1 MTTQHNPQNGG
12 NSADPV
18 DDSDPTGHYH
28 SSAAGRVQQDIADGA
43 EPETPPVEQPDQA
56 PAEPMAPQSPSERF
70 PWMNDTRQWGTR
82 AQLTPHGLTIESIMT
97 GLYGEIPEESR
108 EMTRMPRGSFATPG
122 IPRLDNYS
130 VNRKDELWADNAA
143 TLYEEA
149 IQRRWN
155 AMQDIAWNDL
165 PDQPEALE
173 LAWCQLCTELGHH
186 ATAEID
192 TIGLWLHRMNYAY
205 IEPKM
210 FLATQEFDSARHF
223 EAMRHRALCNGGAL
237 GLESAGFMNRR
248 MVETRAG
255 WPEVSVSLYIAR
267 GTLSLLLY
275 RFGTHFA
282 ANPVDRKLFALCLQD
297 KARHMAYGMVIAQ
310 VNRCGQGRGL
320 RRFFAAHS
328 RLHRKGYGRR
338 AERSGPLGSHGHH
351 RRRLHRQ
358 DGKWNGGGGTSALR
372 LCPAIPDAA
381 ALRRDKQTRECPA
394 PGSRR
399 AFAVKRRP
407 LAPGLKALAL
417 VSCQRRGLLSLPS
430 PGSAG

>member
-1 MTTQHNPQNGG
+1 MTTKT
-12 NSADPV
+12 DPPA
-18 DDSDPTGHYH
+18 DDSDPTGRYH
-28 SSAAGRVQQDIADGA
+28 SSAASRVQQDVAESGESESASDVPEAAPPA
-43 EPETPPVEQPDQA
+43 EPEPIQD
-56 PAEPMAPQSPSERF
+56 PAERF
-70 PWMNDTRQWGTR
+70 PWMKDTRQWGTR
-82 AQLTPHGLTIESIMT
+82 AQLTPHGLTVESIAT

-155 AMQDIAWNDL
+155 AMQDISWDDL
-165 PDQPEALE
+165 PDHPEALE

-237 GLESAGFMNRR
+237 GLESPGFMNRR

-267 GTLSLLLY
+267 GTLTLLLY

-282 ANPVDRKLFALCLQD
+282 TNAVDRKLFGLCLQD
-297 KARHMAYGMVIAQ
+297 KARHLAYGMAMLKSTVAVKGMDFGMSIRRILGSIEKDMAGELRDPVLWEAMAIIA
-310 VNRCGQGRGL
+310 GGSIAGMPRGMT
-320 RRFFAAHS
+320 AVE
-328 RLHRKGYGRR
+328 RL
-338 AERSGPLGSHGHH
+338 RSGYVRQYLT
-351 RRRLHRQ
+351 RLRYAGIHKQ
-358 DGKWNGGGGTSALR
+358 ESALHPE
-372 LCPAIPDAA
+372 LA
-381 ALRRDKQTRECPA
+381 ALL
-394 PGSRR
+394 G
-399 AFAVKRRP
+399 
-407 LAPGLKALAL
+407 
-417 VSCQRRGLLSLPS
+417 
-430 PGSAG
+430 

>member
-1 MTTQHNPQNGG
+1 MTTQNDGSNANP
-12 NSADPV
+12 PI
-18 DDSDPTGHYH
+18 DDSDPTGHYQ
-28 SSAAGRVQQDIADGA
+28 SSAAGRVQQEAAGSA
-43 EPETPPVEQPDQA
+43 EAETSPTEQPDQA
-56 PAEPMAPQSPSERF
+56 PAEPAAPQSPSERF

-155 AMQDIAWNDL
+155 AMQDIAWDDL

-237 GLESAGFMNRR
+237 GLESPGFMNRR
-248 MVETRAG
+248 MMETRAG

-275 RFGTHFA
+275 RFGAHFA
-282 ANPVDRKLFALCLQD
+282 TNPVDRRLFALCLQD
-297 KARHMAYGMVIAQ
+297 KARHMAYGMAMLKSTVA
-310 VNRCGQGRGL
+310 VKGVDFGVSL
-320 RRFFAAHS
+320 RRILGSIEKDMAGELRDPVLWEAMAIIAGGS
-328 RLHRKGYGRR
+328 IAGMANGMTAVERVRSDYVSQYLTRLHYVGINKQ
-338 AERSGPLGSHGHH
+338 A
-351 RRRLHRQ
+351 
-358 DGKWNGGGGTSALR
+358 SALH
-372 LCPAIPDAA
+372 PD
-381 ALRRDKQTRECPA
+381 
-394 PGSRR
+394 
-399 AFAVKRRP
+399 
-407 LAPGLKALAL
+407 L
-417 VSCQRRGLLSLPS
+417 VVLVQ
-430 PGSAG
+430 

>member
-1 MTTQHNPQNGG
+1 MTTNSDAPENPN
-12 NSADPV
+12 V
-18 DDSDPTGHYH
+18 DDSDPTGRYH
-28 SSAAGRVQQDIADGA
+28 SSAAERVQQDIADGA
-43 EPETPPVEQPDQA
+43 EPETTPTELPDQA
-56 PAEPMAPQSPSERF
+56 SAEPVAPQSPSDRF

-82 AQLTPHGLTIESIMT
+82 ARLTPHGLTVESIMT

-149 IQRRWN
+149 VQRRWN
-155 AMQDIAWNDL
+155 AMQDIAWAEL

-255 WPEVSVSLYIAR
+255 WPEVSVSLYLAR

-282 ANPVDRKLFALCLQD
+282 TNSVDRKLFALCLQD
-297 KARHMAYGMVIAQ
+297 KARHLAYGMAMLKSTVA
-310 VNRCGQGRGL
+310 VKGVDFGVSL
-320 RRFFAAHS
+320 RRI
-328 RLHRKGYGRR
+328 
-338 AERSGPLGSHGHH
+338 LGSIEKDMAGEL
-351 RRRLHRQ
+351 RDSVLWEAMAIIAGGSIAGMAGGMAAVELLRAGYVRQYLARLRYA
-358 DGKWNGGGGTSALR
+358 GISKPESALH
-372 LCPAIPDAA
+372 PDLA
-381 ALRRDKQTRECPA
+381 AL
-394 PGSRR
+394 
-399 AFAVKRRP
+399 
-407 LAPGLKALAL
+407 LH
-417 VSCQRRGLLSLPS
+417 
-430 PGSAG
+430 

>member
-1 MTTQHNPQNGG
+1 MTTQNDGSDANP
-12 NSADPV
+12 PI

-28 SSAAGRVQQDIADGA
+28 SSAAGRVQEEAAGSA
-43 EPETPPVEQPDQA
+43 EAETSPTEQPDQA
-56 PAEPMAPQSPSERF
+56 PAEPVAPQSPSERF

-108 EMTRMPRGSFATPG
+108 EMTRMPRGSFASPG

-155 AMQDIAWNDL
+155 AMQDIAWDDL

-223 EAMRHRALCNGGAL
+223 EAMRHRALCNGGTL
-237 GLESAGFMNRR
+237 GLESPGFMNRR
-248 MVETRAG
+248 MMETRAG

-282 ANPVDRKLFALCLQD
+282 SNPVDRELFALCLQD
-297 KARHMAYGMVIAQ
+297 KARHMAYGMAMLKSTVA
-310 VNRCGQGRGL
+310 VKGVDFGVSL
-320 RRFFAAHS
+320 RRILGSIEKDMAGELRDPVLWEAMAIIAGGS
-328 RLHRKGYGRR
+328 IAGMANGMTVVGRVRSDYVRQYLTRLHYVGINKQ
-338 AERSGPLGSHGHH
+338 A
-351 RRRLHRQ
+351 
-358 DGKWNGGGGTSALR
+358 SALH
-372 LCPAIPDAA
+372 PD
-381 ALRRDKQTRECPA
+381 
-394 PGSRR
+394 
-399 AFAVKRRP
+399 
-407 LAPGLKALAL
+407 L
-417 VSCQRRGLLSLPS
+417 VVLVQ
-430 PGSAG
+430 

>member
-1 MTTQHNPQNGG
+1 MTTNNDAPDNP
-12 NSADPV
+12 PV
-18 DDSDPTGHYH
+18 DDSDPTGRYH
-28 SSAAGRVQQDIADGA
+28 SSAAGRVQQDIADGT
-43 EPETPPVEQPDQA
+43 ETETTPTEQPDQA
-56 PAEPMAPQSPSERF
+56 PAEPAAPQSPSERF

-82 AQLTPHGLTIESIMT
+82 AQLTPHGLTVESIMT

-155 AMQDIAWNDL
+155 AMQDIAWDDL

-223 EAMRHRALCNGGAL
+223 EAMRHRALCNGGSL

-297 KARHMAYGMVIAQ
+297 KARHMAYGMAMLKSSVA
-310 VNRCGQGRGL
+310 VKGVDFGVSL
-320 RRFFAAHS
+320 RRILGSIEKDMAGELRDPVLWEAMAIIAGGS
-328 RLHRKGYGRR
+328 IASMVSGMEEVERL
-338 AERSGPLGSHGHH
+338 RSGYVRQYLT
-351 RRRLHRQ
+351 RLRYAGINKQ
-358 DGKWNGGGGTSALR
+358 EGALH
-372 LCPAIPDAA
+372 PDLA
-381 ALRRDKQTRECPA
+381 ALLQ
-394 PGSRR
+394 
-399 AFAVKRRP
+399 
-407 LAPGLKALAL
+407 
-417 VSCQRRGLLSLPS
+417 
-430 PGSAG
+430 

>member
-1 MTTQHNPQNGG
+1 MTTQNDGL
-12 NSADPV
+12 NSDGANQPPPV

-28 SSAAGRVQQDIADGA
+28 SSAAGRLQQDVGESDEPAPTDAAPEAAA
-43 EPETPPVEQPDQA
+43 EPEAPPTPE
-56 PAEPMAPQSPSERF
+56 ERF

-82 AQLTPHGLTIESIMT
+82 AQLTPHGLTVESIMT

-155 AMQDIAWNDL
+155 AMQDIAWDDL

-223 EAMRHRALCNGGAL
+223 EAMRHRALCNGGSL

-297 KARHMAYGMVIAQ
+297 KARHMAYGMAMLKSSVA
-310 VNRCGQGRGL
+310 VKGVDFGVSL
-320 RRFFAAHS
+320 RRILGSIEKDMAGELRDPVLWEAMAIIAGGSIARMASGMAAVEGVRS
-328 RLHRKGYGRR
+328 EYVRQYLTRLHYVRINKQ
-338 AERSGPLGSHGHH
+338 A
-351 RRRLHRQ
+351 
-358 DGKWNGGGGTSALR
+358 SALH
-372 LCPAIPDAA
+372 PDLA
-381 ALRRDKQTRECPA
+381 ALLQ
-394 PGSRR
+394 
-399 AFAVKRRP
+399 
-407 LAPGLKALAL
+407 
-417 VSCQRRGLLSLPS
+417 
-430 PGSAG
+430 